1 MLETVK
7 ENRSSDFSFT
17 DYLEQEID
25 TQMLNIKKTIQLK
38 IDNENS
44 GIQGLIKKNA
54 SFSNLVSQ
62 FEDFTSINF
71 DRRHKSK
78 EYEQNATKD
87 DSDGSPAKLLDIGN
101 AKNSC

>member
-71 DRRHKSK
+71 DRR
-78 EYEQNATKD
+78 EQHESFKIKRD
-87 DSDGSPAKLLDIGN
+87 QE
-101 AKNSC
+101 CHER